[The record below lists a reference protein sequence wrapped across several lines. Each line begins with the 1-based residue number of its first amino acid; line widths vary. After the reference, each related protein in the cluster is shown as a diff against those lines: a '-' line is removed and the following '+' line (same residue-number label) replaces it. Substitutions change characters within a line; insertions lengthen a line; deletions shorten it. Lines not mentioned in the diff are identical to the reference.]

1 MEIRIN
7 SVHIGDAISRR
18 ILALGMSKSEFARRF
33 GILQQ
38 HVNKILEKKSID
50 TDKLV
55 KICQILEYDF
65 FKLYSPSDISI
76 NAVGSAVTT
85 GDGSATKYASEAALA
100 SRNEML
106 ADKILILESTI
117 EDKNKIIALLE
128 KRER

>member
-18 ILALGMSKSEFARRF
+18 ILALGMNKSEFARRF

-76 NAVGSAVTT
+76 KVGSAVTT
-85 GDGSATKYASEAALA
+85 GDGSATNYASEAALA